1 MGDYSFKMESDV
13 IVKLMSDLANT
24 TSLPHITI
32 MLEELED
39 LAHKVSKLQ
48 LLSNPPPPVG
58 KCKIKHSILYR
69 SSSSMI
75 MVS

>member
-48 LLSNPPPPVG
+48 LLSNLSPLWGNAKWNIIPFYIDPPPV
-58 KCKIKHSILYR
+58 
-69 SSSSMI
+69 
-75 MVS
+75 